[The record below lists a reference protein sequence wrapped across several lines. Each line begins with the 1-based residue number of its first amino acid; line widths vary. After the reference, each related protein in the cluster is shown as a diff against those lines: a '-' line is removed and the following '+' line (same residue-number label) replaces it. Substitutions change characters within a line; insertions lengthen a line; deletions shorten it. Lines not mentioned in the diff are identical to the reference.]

1 MRTFIAIAGL
11 ILTLIPNS
19 AAQSI
24 DWEDVKTPVRAE
36 QFSRL
41 AETGQTGY
49 AIGAMQTSAHLN
61 GRSPEQRAC
70 ISDLSDLFRD
80 VALNTP
86 AGTPVISEA
95 ANLTVDECPSGSTGT
110 GSPPTVAEMADL
122 NVRDQSPS
130 LWIGFI
136 VGASDYL
143 HYQAF
148 AALGEEK
155 ADCLGG
161 SVLSWLGRDIS
172 DPYTW
177 TDDPDI
183 LFVELMVDAALVECE

>member
-1 MRTFIAIAGL
+1 MRAFIAIAAL
-11 ILTLIPNS
+11 ILALTPTS

-24 DWEDVKTPVRAE
+24 AWEDVNTPVRAE
-36 QFSRL
+36 QFSL
-41 AETGQTGY
+41 LTEAGQSGY

-61 GRSPEQRAC
+61 GRSRDQRAC
-70 ISDLSDLFRD
+70 ISNLSDQFQQ

-86 AGTPVISEA
+86 PGTPVISEA
-95 ANLTVDECPSGSTGT
+95 ANLTVDECPPGSIGI
-110 GSPPTVAEMADL
+110 GSPPTVAEMAKL
-122 NVRDQSPS
+122 NAKDKSPS

-143 HYQAF
+143 HFQSF
-148 AALGEEK
+148 AALGEDK

-161 SVLSWLGRDIS
+161 NVLSWLGRDIS
-172 DPYTW
+172 DPSVW

-183 LFVELMVDAALVECE
+183 LFVELMVDYALAECE